1 MIPSC
6 SSAFKIVILTRQLV
20 YMAIRKDK
28 KTQQSSKIADDK
40 NVDYSKDPFFIK
52 KNAKAAAVLKKHG
65 IPAHWLKK

>member
-52 KNAKAAAVLKKHG
+52 KTPRQPPFLKSTAYRRIG
-65 IPAHWLKK
+65 